1 MGLCEPPFWKDQT
14 VLFKHFTLEYN
25 PTCQHFIWNFIARLF
40 LLSLFVGMIASVLGG
55 LSAFVVVVLFGII
68 TTAVIIGTSPY
79 GFHWDEDTPKKRSHR
94 KSHHKKSHHKKRH
107 NRDDDSDSDSDDDEP
122 RRHPP
127 VKDKPY
133 KDLPYIARMA
143 PSGYIAPTKEHF
155 VNGGS
160 SMGSVQP
167 HPPSGMV
174 EVDAFPYSGPALPEY
189 TPPTSRNLF
198 MNVLL
203 DEIKYNTGRPEAAP
217 VVDPAVKQT
226 LDDYFR
232 IQWFSDPT
240 DVFGKNQS
248 QRQFV
253 TQPSTTVP
261 NDQGAF
267 ANWLYKI
274 PGKTCKEG
282 GRAACLSGTDGG
294 PVPWLNQAS

>member
-1 MGLCEPPFWKDQT
+1 MSQAGSCEPPFWKDQS
-14 VLFKHFTLEYN
+14 VLFKHFSLEYK
-25 PTCQHFIWNFIARLF
+25 PTCKHFIWNFIARLS

-55 LSAFVVVVLFGII
+55 LSAFMVVLLFGII

-79 GFHWDEDTPKKRSHR
+79 GFQWDDVIEERHR
-94 KSHHKKSHHKKRH
+94 KKHHKKH
-107 NRDDDSDSDSDDDEP
+107 NRRHMHTYDSDSDSDDDEP
-122 RRHPP
+122 RQAP

-133 KDLPYIARMA
+133 KELPYIARMA

-167 HPPSGMV
+167 HSQSPSGMV
-174 EVDAFPYSGPALPEY
+174 EVDAFPYSGQALPEY
-189 TPPTSRNLF
+189 MPPTSKNLF

-203 DEIKYNTGRPEAAP
+203 DEIKYNPGRPEAAP

-261 NDQGAF
+261 NDQGSF

-294 PVPWLNQAS
+294 SVPWLNQAS